1 MVTSSGPEKKLRGP
15 SFVCRFA
22 AFSGFTATSSPS
34 YLVFK
39 LFDLNSN
46 KYIKE
51 KNINNFFANSENAEF
66 FNDITKEEMYKLV
79 NTKTKKLTY
88 GVFIKSRGE
97 RNITTLQALQKAF
110 PGKTSVLGK
119 DVNER
124 FNFYYF
130 FRFHRKIIY
139 TLQDA
144 VEKIDHLLIDHYYE
158 REIKSYNKDEENRKR
173 RAIRRKR
180 RQITPSSSSSFM

>member
-34 YLVFK
+34 Y
-39 LFDLNSN
+39 
-46 KYIKE
+46 Y
-51 KNINNFFANSENAEF
+51 
-66 FNDITKEEMYKLV
+66 ITKEEMYKLV